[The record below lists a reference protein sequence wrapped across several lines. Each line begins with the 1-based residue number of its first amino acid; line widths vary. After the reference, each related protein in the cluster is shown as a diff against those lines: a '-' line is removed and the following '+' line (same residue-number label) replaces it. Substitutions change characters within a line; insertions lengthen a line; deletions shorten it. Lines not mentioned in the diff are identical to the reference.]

1 MSYVLPTIAQF
12 KEQFRRDF
20 PYATPLSATAAQAEA
35 SIGSGQTV
43 TGITVTSPGSAYGA
57 NPATF
62 PVVVYGGGGI
72 GAQAVATAAAGVVT
86 GIAVT
91 DAGIGYVT
99 APRVYV
105 PFGGDNTNAKKVS
118 DFDIASAFVA
128 MGINL
133 TQALFSSQA
142 AFTRCYNLLAAH
154 YLCESLIAAGVG
166 LGGQAQWLTESK
178 TVGNV
183 TESFKIP
190 DRVLKSPLLAK
201 LSKTTYGA
209 QFLELLS
216 PQLIGNFRF
225 AHRAT
230 LP

>member
-1 MSYVLPTIAQF
+1 MSYVLPTIADFKAQF
-12 KEQFRRDF
+12 KRDF
-20 PYATPLSATAAQAEA
+20 PYATPLSATAAQAVA

-43 TGITVTSPGSAYGA
+43 TGITVTSPGSRYGA

-62 PVVVYGGGGI
+62 SVVIYGGGGI
-72 GAQAVATAAAGVVT
+72 GAQANATAAGGIVT
-86 GIAVT
+86 AITVTSPGIE
-91 DAGIGYVT
+91 YVT
-99 APRVYV
+99 APNVYV
-105 PFGGDNTNAKKVS
+105 PFGGDNTDAKKVS

-128 MGINL
+128 MSINL
-133 TQALFSSQA
+133 TQALFATQA

-209 QFLELLS
+209 QFLELMS
-216 PQLIGNFRF
+216 PQLIGNFQSF
-225 AHRAT
+225 HRAT